1 MKDKLKHNNSL
12 NLKLKIYL
20 SLAVLLMFICTTA
33 PNFAASMS
41 QVDVGIIY
49 GQNNQ
54 YPIGVTSEDG
64 FILTFEAANIG
75 TQSIDFSAYKNLLI
89 YKDGYYEPSGRTL
102 ITSNEGYYANG
113 QVKGGY
119 HLQIGDSFQ
128 TYDEAISLLAVFQGV
143 INDVYLVYDDSWR
156 IFQGVYLDENSALS
170 QIAVLT
176 PLVSGNTISLVQP
189 TPTRVIIATK
199 EKILFSYDSS
209 EQNFLFHTSVFDLNG
224 IKYRNSFY
232 VTRLP
237 GSDFT
242 FVNRVTMKEYLYG
255 VLPKEASSSWPI
267 EALKAQAIASKN
279 FALTIGSKYAAY
291 GFDVDTTV
299 NSQVYGGYS
308 VESEICNKA
317 VDETNGYALA
327 VDGVVVPLYF
337 HANSGGITDN
347 SENVWSSA
355 LPYLKSTLDLYS
367 LGAPN
372 TDWNVTL
379 NKFDIESKLISAGYS
394 LGSLKT
400 INILERAD
408 SGRVLKLEFIGTL
421 SKATLAKDKIRAV
434 LGSTVI
440 KSNLFSFDKATAI
453 TDVTMLK
460 NPVQTTTQGNTAPSK
475 EIGGDMPKLL
485 IDNGSIYGQFLD
497 NTQIEVYQSG
507 SKSAIKV
514 DKDALLKANDIYSAI
529 TTVTKPYLY
538 NSTESFDISSGNV
551 IFYGHGYG
559 HGLGMSQ
566 WGAKAMADLGKSY
579 EEILKFY
586 YKNTELIQLDE

>member
-1 MKDKLKHNNSL
+1 MKDKLKHNNLL

-102 ITSNEGYYANG
+102 ITSNEAYYANG

-170 QIAVLT
+170 QIAALT
-176 PLVSGNTISLVQP
+176 PLISGNTISLVQP

-279 FALTIGSKYAAY
+279 FALTMGSKYAAY

>member
-102 ITSNEGYYANG
+102 ITSNEAYYANG

-143 INDVYLVYDDSWR
+143 INDVYLVYDDSWK

-170 QIAVLT
+170 QIAALT
-176 PLVSGNTISLVQP
+176 PLISGNTISLVQP

-199 EKILFSYDSS
+199 EKILFSFDSS
-209 EQNFLFHTSVFDLNG
+209 EQNFLFQTSVFDLNG

-291 GFDVDTTV
+291 GFDVDTTI

-514 DKDALLKANDIYSAI
+514 DKDALLKANDIYTAI